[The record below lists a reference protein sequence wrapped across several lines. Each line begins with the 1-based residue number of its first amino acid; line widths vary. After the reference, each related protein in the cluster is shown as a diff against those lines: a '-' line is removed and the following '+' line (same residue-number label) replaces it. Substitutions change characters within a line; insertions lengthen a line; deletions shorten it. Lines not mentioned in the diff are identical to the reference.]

1 MSKIIEK
8 ILEPARIEAG
18 STFKIKVKVIRYA
31 TYQEMKAK
39 TVNFIKNYTVA
50 DLKGEGRWQ
59 EQIIIYLF

>member
-50 DLKGEGRWQ
+50 DLKGEGR
-59 EQIIIYLF
+59 